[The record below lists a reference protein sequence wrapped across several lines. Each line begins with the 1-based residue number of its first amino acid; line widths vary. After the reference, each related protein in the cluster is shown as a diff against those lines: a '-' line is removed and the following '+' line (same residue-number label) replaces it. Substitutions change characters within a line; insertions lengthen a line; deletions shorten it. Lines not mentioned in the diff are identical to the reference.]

1 MKRRSSK
8 KIFEKVCAAFI
19 AVILIALPA
28 ALFIAQFYWEKQ

>member
-8 KIFEKVCAAFI
+8 KILEKVCAAFI